1 MILVTATITAVPT
14 AAITRVV
21 VVTKIKGHSRK
32 TNELTELSKS
42 LAVQDEELQSTLK
55 IERDLTHS
63 IIREL
68 NNIRERITQMYG
80 EEDTEIGSPET
91 LPREPVFAPEPVP
104 YIMLEPVPDIEFVDP
119 YDLRQ
124 HKSIFVKNRTVQELV
139 YELYLLWFVF
149 FASGTVLWCF
159 T

>member
-14 AAITRVV
+14 AAIARVV

-80 EEDTEIGSPET
+80 EEDTEIGSPAT

-104 YIMLEPVPDIEFVDP
+104 
-119 YDLRQ
+119 
-124 HKSIFVKNRTVQELV
+124 
-139 YELYLLWFVF
+139 
-149 FASGTVLWCF
+149 
-159 T
+159 